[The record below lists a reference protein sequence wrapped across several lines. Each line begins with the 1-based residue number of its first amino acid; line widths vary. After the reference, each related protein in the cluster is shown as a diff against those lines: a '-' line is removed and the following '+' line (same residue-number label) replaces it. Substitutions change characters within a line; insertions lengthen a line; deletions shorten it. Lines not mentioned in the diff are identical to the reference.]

1 MFFCITVKSFDGLFK
16 KLSLTLSHD
25 DQSTGTRGI
34 FVTGTD
40 TGVGKTLVAAGLVHL
55 LAQQG
60 RRVVGLKPVAS
71 GADRGAGGLR
81 NPDALAL
88 AAAGSVSVPYATTN
102 PYCFEPAIAPHLAAR
117 DAGIAISIDALEN
130 WYAFAAAGAE
140 IAVVEGA
147 GGWRVP
153 LHPTGF
159 LSELP
164 ERLGLGV
171 ILVVGLR
178 LGCLNHARLTLE
190 AIAASGRC
198 PFIGWVGNRID
209 AGFARIEDNLQSLE
223 IVLGA
228 PPLAV
233 IPTLQVADAGTTAG
247 WLDRPLLRQAVFP
260 PQ

>member
-1 MFFCITVKSFDGLFK
+1 
-16 KLSLTLSHD
+16 LSLHRK
-25 DQSTGTRGI
+25 STGTRGI

-40 TGVGKTLVAAGLVHL
+40 TGVGKTIVAAGLVHL

-71 GADRGAGGLR
+71 GAQPTPGGLR
-81 NPDALAL
+81 NDDAVAL
-88 AAAGSVSVPYATTN
+88 AAAGSVPLSYELTN
-102 PYCFEPAIAPHLAAR
+102 PLCFEPPIAPHLAAR
-117 DAGIAISIDALEN
+117 DAGTVISVDALER
-130 WYAFAAAGAE
+130 WYACAAAGAE

-153 LHPTGF
+153 LHPAGF

-190 AIAASGRC
+190 AIAAADRC

-209 AGFARIEDNLQSLE
+209 AGFARAEENLESLE
-223 IVLGA
+223 FVLGS

-233 IPTLQVADAGTTAG
+233 IPTLDVAAAASAAA

-260 PQ
+260 PAVMGG